1 MKNLEN
7 QIVRF
12 LLQYFLFSGLQ
23 DTYYD
28 IVDALESQGLEDA
41 MKKMM
46 SLGNK
51 ELMDQC
57 KLYER
62 VLKLE
67 DEADSNDDS
76 SIVKMRLEIPYQKF
90 S

>member
-1 MKNLEN
+1 
-7 QIVRF
+7 
-12 LLQYFLFSGLQ
+12 
-23 DTYYD
+23 
-28 IVDALESQGLEDA
+28 
-41 MKKMM
+41 M

-90 S
+90 SQRKLTNLRLNLPLNINEIILMRMIRINNSYQ

>member
-1 MKNLEN
+1 
-7 QIVRF
+7 
-12 LLQYFLFSGLQ
+12 
-23 DTYYD
+23 
-28 IVDALESQGLEDA
+28 
-41 MKKMM
+41 M

-76 SIVKMRLEIPYQKF
+76 SIVKMRLEISYQKF
-90 S
+90 SQRKLTNLRLNLPLNINEIILMRMIRINNSYQ

>member
-76 SIVKMRLEIPYQKF
+76 SIVKMRLEISYQKF